1 MKVIVPLAGSGT
13 RMRPHTWSRPKPL
26 LNVAGKTVLAHV
38 LDPFT
43 SLEIEEMIFI
53 VGWLGDQ
60 IREYVDANYDFS
72 TRYVVQ
78 EELKGQAH
86 AIYLAK
92 EYLSGPCIIVFV
104 DTLFEVDLSTL
115 QQETADGMLFV
126 KEVEDPRRFGVA
138 VEAEGR
144 VVRLIEKPDGFEHR
158 NAVIGV
164 YYIKDS
170 AALVDAIEYMLE
182 HNIQTKG
189 EFYLADAFQVMIDR
203 GARFITKSVSMWEDC
218 GKPETFLHT
227 NRYLLEHGHTQEIE
241 TKNSVLI
248 PPVHIAKSAVIE
260 NAIVGPYVTVCDRVH
275 ITGSI
280 VRDAIIDEGSIVEN
294 ALLEYSMVGRDTTIR
309 GSFRHLNIGDNSVM
323 DLSQ

>member
-1 MKVIVPLAGSGT
+1 MTMKVLVPLAGSGT

-104 DTLFEVDLSTL
+104 DT
-115 QQETADGMLFV
+115 
-126 KEVEDPRRFGVA
+126 
-138 VEAEGR
+138 
-144 VVRLIEKPDGFEHR
+144 
-158 NAVIGV
+158 
-164 YYIKDS
+164 
-170 AALVDAIEYMLE
+170 
-182 HNIQTKG
+182 
-189 EFYLADAFQVMIDR
+189 
-203 GARFITKSVSMWEDC
+203 
-218 GKPETFLHT
+218 
-227 NRYLLEHGHTQEIE
+227 
-241 TKNSVLI
+241 
-248 PPVHIAKSAVIE
+248 
-260 NAIVGPYVTVCDRVH
+260 
-275 ITGSI
+275 
-280 VRDAIIDEGSIVEN
+280 
-294 ALLEYSMVGRDTTIR
+294 
-309 GSFRHLNIGDNSVM
+309 
-323 DLSQ
+323 